1 MSAYIRNMV
10 ASDISDILAIE
21 ERGFVHPWTHGMFHS
36 EIHLDDRVWLV
47 AVCDGRVSGYI
58 GASFVEDEA
67 RVLNLAVSPDLRRRG
82 IAKVLFAALHSAIL
96 ERKSNRITLEV
107 RESNAEA
114 IALYESIGFSVV
126 EVRPRYYPESGENAL
141 TMSVGE
147 LDLPQMAA
155 RMQVLSSEG
164 KRALSRLGSF
174 PGIYGPL
181 VLAIETSCDETA
193 AAVLSSGNTVLSSV
207 VASQIRFHSRFGGV
221 VPEIASRKHTEAI
234 VSTVDK
240 AMTLASE
247 RIGAQLKYGDIDAIA
262 VTQGPGLVGALVVG
276 FAYAKGLS
284 LASGVPMVGVNH
296 LEGHIFAARMADS
309 EVEPPFIALVLS
321 GGHTF
326 LAYVPKWGIYKILGE
341 TLDDAVGEAFDKV
354 AKLLGLGYPGG
365 PLISA
370 IAEKGDPAAIDFPR
384 AMLHSKDYSFSL
396 SGLKTAVVNYV
407 RHEREAGRQLN
418 LPDLAASFQAA
429 VNDVQVAKALRAVK
443 EYGVKRFVLGGGVA
457 ANRELRHAL
466 SEGFD
471 RAGVSVS
478 VPPLALCTDNAVMI
492 GVAGTFRFLRGDRI
506 SLDADVMPDMRLN
519 WA

>member
-1 MSAYIRNMV
+1 MSGYIRNMV
-10 ASDISDILAIE
+10 ASDIDDILAIE
-21 ERGFVHPWTHGMFHS
+21 EQSFVKPWTSGMFRS
-36 EIHLDDRVWLV
+36 EMHIDDRVWLV

-58 GASFVEDEA
+58 GASFVEGEA
-67 RVLNLAVSPDLRRRG
+67 HILNLAVFPGLRRRG
-82 IAKVLFAALHSAIL
+82 IAKALIAELYSAMRD
-96 ERKSNRITLEV
+96 RKADRMTLEV

-114 IALYESIGFSVV
+114 ITLYESIGLSVAGV
-126 EVRPRYYPESGENAL
+126 KPRYYSESGESAL
-141 TMSVGE
+141 IMSVGE
-147 LDLPQMAA
+147 LDSPQMIA
-155 RMQVLSSEG
+155 RMQALSSEA
-164 KRALSRLGSF
+164 KKALSRLGAF

-193 AAVLSSGNTVLSSV
+193 AAVLSSGSIVLSSV
-207 VASQIRFHSRFGGV
+207 VASQTEFHSRFGGV

-234 VSTVDK
+234 VSTVGK
-240 AMTLASE
+240 AMTLAGE
-247 RIGAQLKYGDIDAIA
+247 RIGAQLEFGDIDAIA

-276 FAYAKGLS
+276 LAYAKGLS

-296 LEGHIFAARMADS
+296 LEGHIFAARMADL

-326 LAYVPKWGIYKILGE
+326 LAYVPKWGTYKILGE

-370 IAEKGDPAAIDFPR
+370 IAEKGAPAAIDFPR

-429 VNDVQVAKALRAVK
+429 VSDVQVAKALRAVK

-457 ANRELRHAL
+457 ANQELRHAL
-466 SEGFD
+466 FEELG
-471 RAGVSVS
+471 RAGVSVV
-478 VPPLALCTDNAVMI
+478 VPPLTLCTDNAVMI

-506 SLDADVMPDMRLN
+506 SLNADAMPDMRLN
-519 WA
+519 